1 MKKFTFDV
9 MVGDRYY
16 GSVTMEYNP
25 LWPIEDTEMRKAALT
40 KFPTLRNIPF
50 RFAW

>member
-16 GSVTMEYNP
+16 GSVTIEYNP
-25 LWPIEDTEMRKAALT
+25 LWPIQDTEMRKATLT
-40 KFPTLRNIPF
+40 KFPTLRNVPF

>member
-1 MKKFTFDV
+1 MRKFTFDV

-16 GSVTMEYNP
+16 GSVTMDYNP
-25 LWPIEDTEMRKAALT
+25 LFPIQDTEMRKAALT
-40 KFPTLRNIPF
+40 KFPTLKCTRF